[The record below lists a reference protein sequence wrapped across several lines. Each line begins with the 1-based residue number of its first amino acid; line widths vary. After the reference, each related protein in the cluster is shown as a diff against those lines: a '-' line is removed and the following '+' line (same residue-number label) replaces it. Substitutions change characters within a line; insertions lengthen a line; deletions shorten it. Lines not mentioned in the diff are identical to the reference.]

1 MALPRQ
7 WNDTEKRPVFHL
19 PCHGHRKINSEYLF
33 NYIASGIRHWHSF
46 NPVIHCIRRI
56 SLVFT
61 DVNADDVHPINELTG
76 INPRTMPD
84 FVSTG
89 RDYACR
95 WVIFQCWRGLYSPPR
110 IPRGVRGRSELSED
124 SPRTCR
130 TLGLSSDGV
139 CGLNSACP
147 STVRTPSE
155 DSPSTSILLYN
166 LNKKYSPGFEPDR

>member
-1 MALPRQ
+1 MALRRQ

-89 RDYACR
+89 RLCLLVGNMPVPERSNTLFFVCSHLELTIAPETNDLYGNYA
-95 WVIFQCWRGLYSPPR
+95 
-110 IPRGVRGRSELSED
+110 
-124 SPRTCR
+124 
-130 TLGLSSDGV
+130 LGLDRISDAVGPCYYTRGEEDNERATPWLSSLDDQYH
-139 CGLNSACP
+139 CFYYFN
-147 STVRTPSE
+147 T
-155 DSPSTSILLYN
+155 YF
-166 LNKKYSPGFEPDR
+166 FE

>member
-1 MALPRQ
+1 MGLQTYICRGRKLQSRSCSPKQWCRWCMALRRQ
-7 WNDTEKRPVFHL
+7 WNDTEKRAVFHL

-46 NPVIHCIRRI
+46 NQRIDRQWPLAMPTGRPSALSIPIPVGIDELRWCSSVIHCIRRI

-95 WVIFQCWRGLYSPPR
+95 WVICQCWNDHIHYYKL
-110 IPRGVRGRSELSED
+110 I
-124 SPRTCR
+124 C
-130 TLGLSSDGV
+130 
-139 CGLNSACP
+139 
-147 STVRTPSE
+147 
-155 DSPSTSILLYN
+155 
-166 LNKKYSPGFEPDR
+166 F